1 VARTNNQK
9 VPLCALTTG
18 GKSCLSEMLHDFLN
32 SRSSSSSIIR
42 LTEPRCLPESKAL
55 IRLSFVP
62 LAYCANCDQIIN
74 PRIASN
80 LIQVEKKFGR
90 QYMQRI

>member
-1 VARTNNQK
+1 VARKNNKK

-62 LAYCANCDQIIN
+62 LAYCANCDQH
-74 PRIASN
+74 
-80 LIQVEKKFGR
+80 
-90 QYMQRI
+90 